1 MRVLVLSLLAI
12 ITGFWMSAAAEE
24 AEIKAPAPD
33 WVVEQPIS
41 NMPDDRANSIR
52 DGIGFLL
59 TDTQK
64 KWDGDGY
71 DYYDRMVYEITERT
85 GLEAAARIT
94 PSFDPEDTTLAFS
107 RLDISK
113 SNFQCG
119 IRGLYFLLTPS
130 QNHRLNYFCLHQF
143 SIVMKGI

>member
-94 PSFDPEDTTLAFS
+94 PCL
-107 RLDISK
+107 
-113 SNFQCG
+113 
-119 IRGLYFLLTPS
+119 LYTSPS
-130 QNHRLNYFCLHQF
+130 PRD
-143 SIVMKGI
+143 

>member
-94 PSFDPEDTTLAFS
+94 PLSIRKTRPLHSAALISFEMV
-107 RLDISK
+107 
-113 SNFQCG
+113 N
-119 IRGLYFLLTPS
+119 GLTGWQTP
-130 QNHRLNYFCLHQF
+130 RLN
-143 SIVMKGI
+143 